1 MVALRDLLT
10 RMQNQA
16 TGCVAVLRID
26 LRDGTVI
33 EWCGDDATTAI
44 GAVGR
49 IMRDLAAP
57 QHVILP
63 RIPAPSG
70 AGVPQEVI
78 LLSDD
83 HTYVCGRLVD
93 PPHHAVSA
101 LCRSTQSLGLIVGLL
116 RDAIEPEAGA

>member
-1 MVALRDLLT
+1 MIALRELLT
-10 RMQNQA
+10 RMQSQP

-26 LRDGTVI
+26 LRDGTVL
-33 EWCGDDATTAI
+33 ERCGDDETTAA

-49 IMRDLAAP
+49 IMSDLAAP

-70 AGVPQEVI
+70 AGVPREVI

-83 HTYVCGRLVD
+83 HTYVCGRLAD
-93 PPHHAVSA
+93 PPHHAVA
-101 LCRSTQSLGLIVGLL
+101 AICRSTQSLGLIAGLL